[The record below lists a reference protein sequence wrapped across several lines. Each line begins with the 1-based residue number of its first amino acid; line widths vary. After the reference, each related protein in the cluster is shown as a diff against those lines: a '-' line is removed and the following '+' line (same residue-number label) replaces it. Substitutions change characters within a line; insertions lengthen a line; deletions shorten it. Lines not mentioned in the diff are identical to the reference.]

1 MGPTAARAAILVLFA
16 ACHGAAASESTP
28 GELQS
33 RVQHLAAEVQAAEDL
48 RAIKKL
54 QRAYGY
60 YLDKGM
66 WEDLSQLF
74 TSDAVANYPAGIYVG
89 NESIRRHLF
98 LNVGAVKMDEVG
110 LGENRLYN
118 HMNIQPVV
126 HLDAGG
132 QTAKGRWRALAMFG
146 SLGGGA
152 TWAEGVYEL
161 TYRKEEGVWK
171 IHTLEYYS
179 GFGAS
184 YQTGWVAP
192 PEPSGGG
199 AAGPRANATG
209 GGGAAGPGA
218 NATGAAGS
226 AGPGA
231 NATGAGGAPNAG
243 GRRRALPYPPDRER
257 KMDCDGF
264 PAACIAPFHYGN
276 PGTTDSAHAWT
287 VTDAPSNIPTS
298 PTVLRKSLSDLGGRL
313 TRLQDEQTVENLQ
326 RIYGYYVDRAM
337 WDQVADLFAN
347 DATFEMGQQGVYI
360 GKQHLR
366 RFLDTLGPQGLTEG
380 VLNDHIQ
387 LQTRVDIA
395 PDGKTAYCRSRELA
409 MTGVYSKSG
418 AWSEGVYENTYVKD
432 HGVWKFKSLH
442 FYPTFSTDYDEG
454 WGKSALPAPGP
465 STTVPPDRPPTEIYG
480 SYPKAYVP
488 PYHYRNPVTGE
499 APHYP
504 AAERGGPEPRRAA
517 AALMPTKGS
526 MSSPKV
532 KDAQAAVV
540 EFQRQLDRIEAY
552 EELENL
558 ESAYGYYLDKNLW
571 NDLADLF
578 ARDGT
583 MELAQRGVYRGQ
595 DHVRAFLFKVFGR
608 GKEGPVAGRLGNH
621 LQLQPVID
629 VAPDG
634 QSAKIRIRM
643 VQQMTLGSRASLG
656 AAVYENEAIKEDG
669 VWRFKTDHTYN
680 TLSAGYQGG
689 WAKAANR
696 AMPGPST
703 DMPPDGPPTA
713 KFSMFPA
720 VSDIPFHY
728 ANPVT
733 GRTEVPPV
741 APARDP
747 DVIAAMKASE
757 AGGGMPPTIAA
768 ALREIGPKIDGPRT
782 AALYAPL
789 LPATEPY
796 PGVTV
801 VRDIH
806 YGPHERHVLDVFTA
820 ASRDTA
826 KGAESSV
833 ATAGDHAN
841 SIASFRGGPG
851 ATGLQPVL
859 VFIHGG
865 GFTRGAK
872 HSPGS
877 PFFDNIGTWAAKHGL
892 VGVTIN
898 YRLAPQFQWPA
909 GIEDLT
915 LLTAWLKSHVA
926 SYGGDP
932 TKIYLWGHSA
942 GAAHVGDYLAHAAN
956 TGADPQVAGAI
967 LTSGFYNL
975 GTTVSIWKDY
985 YGDDVSQYP
994 QRSSLPG
1001 LLKTPIP
1008 LLVTYAEFDP
1018 ESFQA
1023 ETRGL
1028 IEARAQAGKP
1038 VPTVRLAGHS
1048 HISETYAVGTG
1059 DESLSGPVLEFI
1071 RAGVG
1076 NGAKG
1081 GT

>member
-1 MGPTAARAAILVLFA
+1 VFSKAAGIAILILLA
-16 ACHGAAASESTP
+16 ACHDALASESTT

-48 RAIKKL
+48 RTIKKL

-74 TSDAVANYPAGIYVG
+74 TTDAVANYPAGIFVG
-89 NESIRRHLF
+89 KESIRQHLF
-98 LNVGAVKMDEVG
+98 LNVGAVKVGEVG
-110 LGENRLYN
+110 LGENRLYD

-126 HLDAGG
+126 HLDPGG

-171 IHTLEYYS
+171 IHTLEYYA

-192 PEPSGGG
+192 PEAP
-199 AAGPRANATG
+199 P
-209 GGGAAGPGA
+209 
-218 NATGAAGS
+218 
-226 AGPGA
+226 
-231 NATGAGGAPNAG
+231 GAGGAANAG
-243 GRRRALPYPPDRER
+243 GRRRALAYPPDRER

-287 VTDAPSNIPTS
+287 VTDAPSSIPAS
-298 PTVLRKSLSDLGGRL
+298 PSSLRKSLSDLGRRL

-347 DATFEMGQQGVYI
+347 DATFETGQQGVYV
-360 GKQHLR
+360 GKPHLR
-366 RFLDTLGPQGLTEG
+366 RFLDTLGPQGLSEG

-387 LQTRVDIA
+387 LQTRVDIT

-409 MTGVYSKSG
+409 MTGVYGKSG
-418 AWSEGVYENTYVKD
+418 AWSEGVYENTYVKER
-432 HGVWKFKSLH
+432 GVWKFKSLH
-442 FYPTFSTDYDEG
+442 FYPTFSTDYDQG

-465 STTVPPDRPPTEIYG
+465 STTVPPDRPPTELYG

-499 APHYP
+499 VPHYP
-504 AAERGGPEPRRAA
+504 GADRGGPEPRRAA
-517 AALMPTKGS
+517 AALMPTK
-526 MSSPKV
+526 SSTSAPKV
-532 KDAQAAVV
+532 TDAQVAIV

-583 MELAQRGVYRGQ
+583 MELAQRGVYSGQ

-643 VQQMTLGSRASLG
+643 LQQMTLGARASLG
-656 AAVYENEAIKEDG
+656 AAVYENEAVKEDG

-689 WAKAANR
+689 WAKAASR

-713 KFSMFPA
+713 TFAMFPA
-720 VSDIPFHY
+720 VPDIPFHY
-728 ANPVT
+728 PNPVT

-741 APARDP
+741 ASAQDP

-757 AGGGMPPTIAA
+757 AGGGMPPNIAA
-768 ALREIGPKIDGPRT
+768 ALREIGQKIDAPRT
-782 AALYAPL
+782 AALYVPL

-801 VRDIH
+801 TRDVH

-820 ASRDTA
+820 ASREAAKGGAMDTA
-826 KGAESSV
+826 
-833 ATAGDHAN
+833 
-841 SIASFRGGPG
+841 PG
-851 ATGLQPVL
+851 VTTGLEPVL

-909 GIEDLT
+909 GIEDLA
-915 LLTAWLKSHVA
+915 LLAAWLKSHVA

-956 TGADPQVAGAI
+956 TAAAPLVAGAI
-967 LTSGFYNL
+967 LTSGFYEL

-1001 LLKTPIP
+1001 LLKTPVP
-1008 LLVTYAEFDP
+1008 LLVTYAELDP

-1023 ETRGL
+1023 QTRGL

-1038 VPTVRLAGHS
+1038 VPTVRLTGHS
-1048 HISETYAVGTG
+1048 HISETYAVGTS

-1071 RAGVG
+1071 HAAGG
-1076 NGAKG
+1076 SDAKG
-1081 GT
+1081 GS